1 MELPAEEMYM
11 VLRKLVDATEAGRT
25 QLTETESKAVIAEV
39 GMPVAISRLATT
51 QHEAVAFAREIGFP
65 VALKIA
71 SPDIAHKS
79 DVGGVRLGIQ
89 SEGEVRESYA
99 EVLTYVKQQAPT
111 ATIHGVSV
119 QKMTRPGTE
128 VIIGATRDPQFGPVL
143 MFGLGGV
150 MVELLR
156 DVSFRVIPLHRWDA
170 GQMIRELDAYPLLE
184 GFRGQEPADMAALE
198 ALLLSVSGLVEN
210 NPEIRELDLNPVFA
224 YKDGALVVD
233 ARITLEPQEKEET

>member
-1 MELPAEEMYM
+1 VYLEM
-11 VLRKLVDATEAGRT
+11 
-25 QLTETESKAVIAEV
+25 
-39 GMPVAISRLATT
+39 
-51 QHEAVAFAREIGFP
+51 
-65 VALKIA
+65 
-71 SPDIAHKS
+71 
-79 DVGGVRLGIQ
+79 
-89 SEGEVRESYA
+89 
-99 EVLTYVKQQAPT
+99 LTYVKQKAPT
-111 ATIHGVSV
+111 ATIHGVSI
-119 QKMTRPGTE
+119 QKMARPGTE

-156 DVSFRVIPLHRWDA
+156 DISFRVIPLRRWDA